1 MVCPID
7 DCAGMAPLRMHEL
20 KLAYGEREV
29 NPRYQQSSRKLLT
42 RAMHNSGINIDESC
56 DMFGDVAS

>member
-1 MVCPID
+1 
-7 DCAGMAPLRMHEL
+7 MAALRMHEL

-29 NPRYQQSSRKLLT
+29 DPRYQQSSRKLLT